1 MQDATTPQG
10 LVRAVGWLERQPV
23 RVRRER
29 HFGDRVMTCFAER
42 PQTLHAMLTEAMRGA
57 GEADAL
63 VGVEGRLSHAGLL
76 ARAGEVA
83 GGLAALGVA
92 RGDRVAFLIGNRFA
106 FVEAWLACLRLGA
119 ITVPIN
125 PRWAPG
131 EIAYAVEDAG
141 ATVLIHEAEL
151 AERLP
156 AEAETPSLAHRVAVS
171 DAAPL
176 FEGAEA
182 GPETPGSEEDCAVI
196 LYTSGTTGRPKG
208 AMLTHLNLVH
218 SVMHFR
224 LGMEVR
230 PGDRTLLS
238 VPASHVTGLVA
249 NIATLLS
256 AGGAIVMQRAFKARD
271 FLELAAAERIT
282 HALMVPAMYNLCLR
296 DPEFE
301 RFDLSAWRLG
311 GYGGAPMP
319 PATIARLEET
329 LPALQLQQAYG
340 STETTSPATLIPPEE
355 TAAKPWSVGIPCHC
369 AEIAVMDDDGREVP
383 TGQSGE
389 LWIKG
394 PMVVPGYWND
404 PEATAKEFVA
414 GYWKS
419 GDVGRMAP
427 NGHVAVLDRKKDMI
441 NRAGY
446 KVYSVEVENALMR
459 HPDVVEAAAVG
470 YPCEVLGERV
480 RVHVVLRE
488 GVGAGEAQAALAEHA
503 AHELA
508 DYKRPDDWAFEAEAL
523 PRNPNG
529 KVLKA
534 ALRERRA
541 PPSLRP
547 APPR

>member
-1 MQDATTPQG
+1 MEDATVTAPG

-23 RVRRER
+23 PVRRER
-29 HFGDRVMTCFAER
+29 HFGDRVTTCFAER
-42 PQTLHAMLTEAMRGA
+42 PETLHHMLAAAMAEAGD
-57 GEADAL
+57 ADAL
-63 VGVEGRLSHAGLL
+63 VGEEGRASHAGTL
-76 ARAGEVA
+76 ARAAEIA

-92 RGDRVAFLIGNRFA
+92 RGDRVAFLLGNRFA

-119 ITVPIN
+119 VAVPIN

-131 EIAYAVEDAG
+131 EIAYACTHAG
-141 ATVLIHEAEL
+141 AKVLIHEAEL
-151 AERLP
+151 ADRLP
-156 AEAETPSLAHRVAVS
+156 PEAETPTLVRRLPVA
-171 DAAPL
+171 DDAPL
-176 FEGAEA
+176 LAGHAP
-182 GPETPGSEEDCAVI
+182 GPETPGEEEDCAVI

-218 SVMHFR
+218 SVLHFR
-224 LGMEVR
+224 YGMDVR
-230 PGDRTLLS
+230 AGDRTLLS

-249 NIATLLS
+249 NIAALLS
-256 AGGAIVMQRAFKARD
+256 AGGAIVMQRAFKARA
-271 FLELAAAERIT
+271 FLELAERERIT

-296 DPEFE
+296 EPDFA

-319 PATIARLEET
+319 PATIAALART
-329 LPALQLQQAYG
+329 LPTLALQQAYG

-355 TAAKPWSVGIPCHC
+355 TAAKPWSVGVPCHC
-369 AEIAVMDDDGREVP
+369 AEIAVMDEAGREVP
-383 TGQSGE
+383 PGAAGE

-404 PEATAKEFVA
+404 PEATAREFVA
-414 GYWKS
+414 GFWRS
-419 GDVGRMAP
+419 GDVGRMSAD
-427 NGHVAVLDRKKDMI
+427 GHVAVLDRRKDMI

-459 HPDVVEAAAVG
+459 HADVVEAACVG

-488 GVGAGEAQAALAEHA
+488 GVAREAAEAALAEHA
-503 AHELA
+503 ARELA
-508 DYKRPDDWAFEAEAL
+508 DYKRPDAWIFEDAPL

-529 KVLKA
+529 KVLKPE
-534 ALRERRA
+534 LRAR
-541 PPSLRP
+541 
-547 APPR
+547 